1 MYWHSLAIH
10 KSTSSIHTD
19 QIHAANRR
27 QANSFL
33 LSFVLLFA
41 CFYVARFVFKLGHA
55 IVVASAWF
63 CEGNNVKDLTVSV
76 LSWFSGIKDAKQFFT
91 LIDFF
96 CCVLFLHFTPFLSFS
111 FRFIFFFYIELSI
124 LSTRDIFSGDF
135 KVSAVQTNRF
145 SFGLLFTFWM

>member
-19 QIHAANRR
+19 HIHAANRR

-96 CCVLFLHFTPFLSFS
+96 CCVLFLHFTPFLSC
-111 FRFIFFFYIELSI
+111 FIFLFYWII
-124 LSTRDIFSGDF
+124 NFIGKRYFFSGDF

-145 SFGLLFTFWM
+145 LFGLLFTFWM

>member
-19 QIHAANRR
+19 HIHAANRR

-96 CCVLFLHFTPFLSFS
+96 CCVLFLHFTPFLSCF
-111 FRFIFFFYIELSI
+111 FFVIFPFLLNYQFYRQEIFF
-124 LSTRDIFSGDF
+124 
-135 KVSAVQTNRF
+135 
-145 SFGLLFTFWM
+145 